1 MPMKE
6 RRWAE
11 KPTAA
16 HYADASKN
24 ASILQLGLRANSYS
38 HGRLTPRVKAVFP
51 YVAGRIPGSP
61 FRLRSAECRGL
72 DEKPGTFTYSR
83 LSCEIV
89 SYDGQA
95 RGTIAVRPTSPTTFR
110 WTRREN
116 RDREWEQ
123 EQAVVHPRERG
134 GEEGADQRHRPKLDH
149 ASGLA
154 CSILVRMRMS
164 GRERRSKTLGSE
176 ALRS

>member
-1 MPMKE
+1 VGREAHRRALRRRFQE
-6 RRWAE
+6 RFHPAIRSARQLLL
-11 KPTAA
+11 PRS
-16 HYADASKN
+16 ADA
-24 ASILQLGLRANSYS
+24 
-38 HGRLTPRVKAVFP
+38 TVKAVFP